1 MNMPVMLSVAALLAS
16 LTACQ
21 QSQRIIPPNISAA
34 QIEALR
40 EQRCLANVIWH
51 ESRGESTKGQKAVA
65 DVVANRAA
73 KSGKSVCQ
81 IVAEPRQFAWY
92 SKKPLLPLDS
102 DMRKLL
108 TDTANESTITTSD
121 HFYSGKKPVW
131 ARSMSCRKLG
141 KHNFCE
147 RKVQYARNNSN

>member
-1 MNMPVMLSVAALLAS
+1 MIQ
-16 LTACQ
+16 T
-21 QSQRIIPPNISAA
+21 PNISAA

-65 DVVANRAA
+65 DVVTNRAA

-81 IVAEPRQFAWY
+81 IVAQPRQFTWY
-92 SKKPLLPLDS
+92 SKNPLLPLDS

-108 TDTANESTITTSD
+108 TNVDSERTITASD
-121 HFYSGKKPVW
+121 HFYSGKKPAW
-131 ARSMSCRKLG
+131 ANKMLCKVIGRHHFCRQV
-141 KHNFCE
+141 E
-147 RKVQYARNNSN
+147 